1 MATQS
6 KIFLWFSKIT
16 LQFLKSTNG
25 SFQREWNQQHGIYP
39 AWDVQWDAEAWGR
52 GAGRAR
58 QAFFSLT
65 NEQVMRN
72 TSKFK
77 QNALWCSI
85 IWLLGFF
92 IAVSLSWTSKSKQWC
107 LLFFNSWVYDDI
119 KVSFS
124 PLGLVSW
131 ESFRSAAMLFSTL
144 AQRSVTQLGSAGRQ
158 EWAADLMGRGYGQVF
173 L

>member
-1 MATQS
+1 MILQDNPTDFEKHQ
-6 KIFLWFSKIT
+6 WGFSERM
-16 LQFLKSTNG
+16 KSA
-25 SFQREWNQQHGIYP
+25 
-39 AWDVQWDAEAWGR
+39 AWYLPCLGCAVGCWSWGR

-124 PLGLVSW
+124 PLGLMSW
-131 ESFRSAAMLFSTL
+131 ESFRSAAVLFSTL
-144 AQRSVTQLGSAGRQ
+144 AWRSVTQLGSAGRQ
-158 EWAADLMGRGYGQVF
+158 EWAADLMGRGCGPVF